1 MDWIGTALAVGKMFF
16 KPKGG
21 SGSSQSLGPA
31 DYLITED
38 QMARETDASGEA
50 LKQTAKM
57 GEFRRNKET
66 EKFYKEVL
74 APYGIEDETGFNYLV
89 NLLNEKTTETT
100 LSA

>member
-50 LKQTAKM
+50 LKWANLDGIKTLKNFTRKFLLLTASRTK
-57 GEFRRNKET
+57 
-66 EKFYKEVL
+66 L
-74 APYGIEDETGFNYLV
+74 DL
-89 NLLNEKTTETT
+89 TT
-100 LSA
+100 L